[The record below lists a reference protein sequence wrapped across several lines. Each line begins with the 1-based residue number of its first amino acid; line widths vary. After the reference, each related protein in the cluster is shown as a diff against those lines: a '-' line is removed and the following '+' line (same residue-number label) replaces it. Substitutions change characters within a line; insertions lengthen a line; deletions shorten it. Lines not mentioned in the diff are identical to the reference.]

1 MAVAMAVG
9 RMMVAVVVAMLW
21 EIIEEDEG
29 LK

>member
-1 MAVAMAVG
+1 VAVAMAVG